1 MAEITVRNLPD
12 DLVDLLKAE
21 AERTGSTIVDVIEL
35 RLRQSLVNSERADW
49 LAKWRELDPVPYGSE
64 TIVESVRAERE
75 SR

>member
-12 DLVDLLKAE
+12 DLVDLLQAE
-21 AERTGSTIVDVIEL
+21 AERTSSTIADVIEL